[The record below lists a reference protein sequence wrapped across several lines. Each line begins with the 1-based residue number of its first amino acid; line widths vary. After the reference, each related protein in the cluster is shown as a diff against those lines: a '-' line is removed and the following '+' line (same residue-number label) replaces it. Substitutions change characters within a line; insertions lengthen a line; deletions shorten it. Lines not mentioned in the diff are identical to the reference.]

1 MTWLQDARVGV
12 GALISRP
19 WPVCFGAPRLCPT
32 FDVVFESMHP
42 ISPPVNLV
50 ILGSTG
56 SIGTQTLD
64 IVRAHPDRIR
74 VRALAAGSNDAL
86 MARQVAEF
94 KPDVVALA
102 DDEAAERLSRDV
114 SCKVLSG
121 TKGVEEVAAHDP
133 ADCVITAMVGAAG
146 LVPTLTAI
154 RKGRRIG
161 LANKETMVVAGD
173 IINEVAAAHRA
184 DILPV
189 DSEHSAIYQCLI
201 GEPLE
206 GVRKLILTAS
216 GGPFRDRALN
226 TFSSISLKEALDHP
240 NWDMGPKITI
250 DSATMMNKG
259 LEVME
264 ARWLFRIPP
273 ERIEVTIHPQSIIHS
288 MVEFV
293 DGSSKAQLGPPDMKV
308 PIQYALSA
316 PQRWQ
321 ADHPVLDW
329 SAAQTMTFDRPD
341 PARYPCLGLAW
352 EALKMGEGAGAVLN
366 AANEAAVG
374 LFLDGRIDYVQI
386 AALIEGAMSSIVSS
400 RCETIEARLAVDAEA
415 RAWVSQRAG

>member
-1 MTWLQDARVGV
+1 
-12 GALISRP
+12 
-19 WPVCFGAPRLCPT
+19 
-32 FDVVFESMHP
+32 MHP
-42 ISPPVNLV
+42 IALPVNLV

-56 SIGTQTLD
+56 SIGTQTLE
-64 IVRAHPDRIR
+64 IARAHPDKIR
-74 VRALAAGSNDAL
+74 VRALAAGSNATL

-94 KPDVVALA
+94 KPEVVALA
-102 DDEAAERLSRDV
+102 DSDAAATLRQQV
-114 SCKVLSG
+114 SCRVLSG
-121 TKGVEEVAAHDP
+121 PEGVEEIAAHDP

-146 LVPTLTAI
+146 LIPTLVAL

-173 IINEVAAAHRA
+173 IINSVAASHRA

-201 GEPLE
+201 GEPSA

-216 GGPFRDRALN
+216 GGPFRERPLD
-226 TFSSISLKEALDHP
+226 TFASISRKEALDHP

-259 LEVME
+259 LEVIE
-264 ARWLFRIPP
+264 ARWLFSIPP

-316 PQRWQ
+316 PARWSS
-321 ADHPVLDW
+321 DHPVLDW
-329 SAAQTMTFDRPD
+329 KATQTLTFEQPD
-341 PARYPCLGLAW
+341 PLRYPCLELAW
-352 EALKMGEGAGAVLN
+352 EALRQGEGAGAVLN

-374 LFLDGRIDYVQI
+374 LFLEERINYVRI
-386 AALIEGAMSSIVSS
+386 ATLIEGAMSSVSS
-400 RCETIEARLAVDAEA
+400 SDCETIEARLAIDAEA
-415 RAWVSQRAG
+415 RSWVRQQVG